1 MIESANLKGVAA
13 KGLFWSALDR
23 FGGQGIQFLFGIWL
37 TRILDTSDYGL
48 LGMILI
54 FIAVGQTLIDS
65 GFGSALIWK
74 KNPSQTDYS
83 TVFYFNISISFIL
96 YAFFYF
102 MAPMVAGFYDN
113 PQLVSLIRVICLNF
127 IILSFGLIQQTILQ
141 KRVDFKLMAYVN
153 SGGSVVG
160 GVVAL
165 YLALHGF
172 GVWSIVWQ
180 LLTKSLVNSLFLWIF
195 STWRPLA
202 VFDFN
207 VLKELFGYG
216 SKLTVAGLIYTVFQ
230 NLYFNII
237 GKLFPIDALGL
248 YTRASQLQDFPV
260 KTGTSVFN
268 RVVFPVF
275 TAIKDDKARLLNA
288 IRKSLKT
295 IVFIMYPVIF
305 GLMAVSDQLIVVL
318 FTEKWISASIY
329 FKLLLITG
337 IFYIFQVINGEIL
350 KTKGK
355 SNLVLKLEI
364 ITKLVWILSIVI
376 TFRWGIEA
384 IIFGQIVT
392 SALAWLITTFYISS
406 LVGYT
411 LWLQLKDVFVYLV
424 LSIVMYIIVVLIS
437 RFFNNSLTSLIVS
450 SITGSVF
457 YVVVA
462 WILKLEEIKEAKN
475 ILIKQEQ

>member
-1 MIESANLKGVAA
+1 
-13 KGLFWSALDR
+13 
-23 FGGQGIQFLFGIWL
+23 
-37 TRILDTSDYGL
+37 
-48 LGMILI
+48 
-54 FIAVGQTLIDS
+54 
-65 GFGSALIWK
+65 
-74 KNPSQTDYS
+74 
-83 TVFYFNISISFIL
+83 
-96 YAFFYF
+96 
-102 MAPMVAGFYDN
+102 
-113 PQLVSLIRVICLNF
+113 
-127 IILSFGLIQQTILQ
+127 
-141 KRVDFKLMAYVN
+141 
-153 SGGSVVG
+153 
-160 GVVAL
+160 
-165 YLALHGF
+165 
-172 GVWSIVWQ
+172 
-180 LLTKSLVNSLFLWIF
+180 
-195 STWRPLA
+195 
-202 VFDFN
+202 
-207 VLKELFGYG
+207 
-216 SKLTVAGLIYTVFQ
+216 
-230 NLYFNII
+230 
-237 GKLFPIDALGL
+237 
-248 YTRASQLQDFPV
+248 
-260 KTGTSVFN
+260 
-268 RVVFPVF
+268 
-275 TAIKDDKARLLNA
+275 
-288 IRKSLKT
+288 
-295 IVFIMYPVIF
+295 MYPVIF

>member
-1 MIESANLKGVAA
+1 MIESANLKGTAA
-13 KGLFWSALDR
+13 KGLAWSALDR

-102 MAPMVAGFYDN
+102 TAPLVAGFYDN

-127 IILSFGLIQQTILQ
+127 IILSFSLIQQTILQ
-141 KRVDFKLMAYVN
+141 KKVDFKLMAFVN
-153 SGGSVVG
+153 SGGSVVA

-180 LLTKSLVNSLFLWIF
+180 LLIKSLINSLFLWIF
-195 STWRPLA
+195 SSWRPLA

-216 SKLTVAGLIYTVFQ
+216 SKLTIAGLIYTVFQ

-260 KTGTSVFN
+260 KTGTSIFN

-275 TAIKDDKARLLNA
+275 SAINDDKERLLNA
-288 IRKSLKT
+288 IRKSLKS

-318 FTEKWISASIY
+318 FTEKWISVSLY
-329 FKLLLITG
+329 FRLLLITG
-337 IFYIFQVINGEIL
+337 VFYVFQVIFGEVL
-350 KTKGK
+350 KTTGK
-355 SNLVLKLEI
+355 SNLVLRIELL
-364 ITKLVWILSIVI
+364 TKSIWILSIVI
-376 TFRWGIEA
+376 TYRWGISA
-384 IIFGQIVT
+384 IIIGQIFT
-392 SALAWLITTFYISS
+392 SAIGWIVTTHYVNS
-406 LVGYT
+406 LVGYS
-411 LWLQLKDVFVYLV
+411 LLKQLKDIGSYLV
-424 LSIVMYIIVVLIS
+424 ISILMYLVVIFIAGLIS
-437 RFFNNSLTSLIVS
+437 QTLISLIIS
-450 SITGSVF
+450 STIGAVF
-457 YVVVA
+457 YLLAA
-462 WILKLEEIKEAKN
+462 WILNLEEAQEFKRVINRN
-475 ILIKQEQ
+475 I